1 MTGISAA
8 TERYVV
14 DTHALWWRWRSL
26 PLLSST
32 AEAVF
37 HRAATG
43 HAILYIPAI
52 VVAELYYLSAKQG
65 METPPT
71 EILERLEAERG
82 FEFVPLDSAQLAL
95 MEQFPEIHE
104 MHDRMLVSAAAVLRA
119 TVVTRDAVLFGASTI
134 PTLW

>member
-14 DTHALWWRWRSL
+14 DTHALWWRGQR
-26 PLLSST
+26 LLSST
-32 AEAVF
+32 AEEVF
-37 HRAATG
+37 HRAAIG
-43 HAILYIPAI
+43 QAILYIPAI

-65 METPPT
+65 MEVPPS
-71 EILERLEAERG
+71 EILGRLEAERG
-82 FEFVPLDSAQLAL
+82 FEFVPLDSAQLTL

-119 TVVTRDAVLFGASTI
+119 TIVTRDAVLFGASTI